1 LEVHGVSGATS
12 SKGLQKLGSWDT
24 MNSIRK
30 RLGVDG
36 FLGQRKN
43 DAASKTREGH
53 FPGESL

>member
-1 LEVHGVSGATS
+1 
-12 SKGLQKLGSWDT
+12 

-30 RLGVDG
+30 RPGVDG